1 MVLMLTEV
9 CGVALITGYVN
20 AATRG
25 GGRKAAPEPG

>member
-1 MVLMLTEV
+1 MVLLTEV